1 VGAEPVLE
9 KDENEAYE
17 WATRAAALGT
27 YPFISELV
35 MYLVLI
41 FLIVGLAKA
50 QYAVGY
56 FTEMGI
62 GCRRDPL
69 EANVWYVKAADQGDE
84 RAKHRIAAIRAAA
97 DGANPALAARA
108 GGRFRKGDAHSQ
120 GECYTNCPSRF
131 SRLTCLHSG

>member
-1 VGAEPVLE
+1 
-9 KDENEAYE
+9 
-17 WATRAAALGT
+17 
-27 YPFISELV
+27 
-35 MYLVLI
+35 LI
-41 FLIVGLAKA
+41 IGLAKA

-97 DGANPALAARA
+97 DGANPAHAARS
-108 GGRFRKGDAHSQ
+108 GGRLRKGDVKGQ
-120 GECYTNCPSRF
+120 GEHCMNLASEFSKLTLNQQQINPNKSASLF
-131 SRLTCLHSG
+131 SKFATSTISIPSRLT